1 MTVQN
6 LNIDVIPGGPL
17 PIVHAS
23 QFDVQTNAVTFTL
36 YRGAE
41 IFQMPGGTGVLV
53 NGKKPDS
60 TGFSYSASYAS
71 GSTIR
76 INITKQMTAVYG
88 DVICELRMSSGQQDV
103 GTCNFILRVEKSPLD
118 DAVISETVLPLI
130 EQAAEIAATIS
141 EYAETVAQ
149 EAAAATQSAT
159 AAAASAASAA
169 TDAANVYAQYSSLE
183 TVKTNA
189 NAAAQAAQDAA
200 DALNDLSATANTLAP
215 GSSATASYNPATGVM
230 TFGIPRGADG
240 ADGADGA
247 TGASGVTT
255 PLVGFFTMWVDPDTG
270 NLYAESADDMSDYF
284 DYDETTGNLYF
295 LTEEGN

>member
-1 MTVQN
+1 MTIQN
-6 LNIDVIPGGPL
+6 INIDVIPGGPL
-17 PIVHAS
+17 PVVHAS

-36 YRGAE
+36 YRGSE
-41 IFQMPGGTGVLV
+41 VFSMPGGTGVLV

-60 TGFSYSASYAS
+60 TGFSYSAAYAS

-88 DVICELRMSSGQQDV
+88 DVICELRMAAGQQDV

-149 EAAAATQSAT
+149 EAAAAAQAAT
-159 AAAASAASAA
+159 AAANSAAAAA
-169 TDAANVYAQYSSLE
+169 TDAANVHAQYTSLE

-189 NAAAQAAQDAA
+189 NAAAQAAQGAA
-200 DALNDLSATANTLAP
+200 DTLNDLSATATTLAA
-215 GSSATASYNPATGVM
+215 GSSATASYNASTGVV
-230 TFGIPRGADG
+230 TFGIPRG

-255 PLVGFFTMWVDPDTG
+255 PLAGFFTMWVDPDTG

-284 DYDETTGNLYF
+284 DYDDTTGNLYF
-295 LTEEGN
+295 LTEDGEE

>member
-1 MTVQN
+1 MTIQN
-6 LNIDVIPGGPL
+6 INIDVIPGGPL
-17 PIVHAS
+17 PVVHAS

-36 YRGAE
+36 YRGSELFTLPA
-41 IFQMPGGTGVLV
+41 GAGVLV

-60 TGFSYSASYAS
+60 TGFSYSAASAS
-71 GSTIR
+71 GSTVR
-76 INITKQMTAVYG
+76 INVTKQMTAVFG
-88 DVICELRMSSGQQDV
+88 DVICELRISSGQQDV

-149 EAAAATQSAT
+149 EAAAATQ
-159 AAAASAASAA
+159 AAAAAATSAAAAA
-169 TDAANVYAQYSSLE
+169 TDAANVHTQYSSLE

-200 DALNDLSATANTLAP
+200 DTLNDLSATATTLAA
-215 GSSATASYNPATGVM
+215 GSPATASYDAATGVI
-230 TFGIPRGADG
+230 TIGVPR
-240 ADGADGA
+240 GADGA

-255 PLVGFFTMWVDPDTG
+255 PLAGFFTMWVDTNGD
-270 NLYAESADDMSDYF
+270 LYAESADDMSDYF
-284 DYDETTGNLYF
+284 DYDSETGNLYF
-295 LTEEGN
+295 ITEDE

>member
-1 MTVQN
+1 MIEQKI
-6 LNIDVIPGGPL
+6 NIDMIPGGPL
-17 PIVHAS
+17 PIVQAS

-36 YRGAE
+36 YRGSELFTLPA
-41 IFQMPGGTGVLV
+41 GAGVLV

-60 TGFSYSASYAS
+60 TGFSYSAASAS
-71 GSTIR
+71 GSTVR
-76 INITKQMTAVYG
+76 INVTKQMTAVFG
-88 DVICELRMSSGQQDV
+88 DVICELRISSGQQDV
-103 GTCNFILRVEKSPLD
+103 GTCNFILRVERSPLD

-149 EAAAATQSAT
+149 EAAAASQSAT
-159 AAAASAASAA
+159 AAATSAASAA
-169 TDAANVYAQYSSLE
+169 TDAANVHAQYTSLE

-200 DALNDLSATANTLAP
+200 DTLNDLSAAATTLAA
-215 GSSATASYNPATGVM
+215 GSSATASYDAATGVI
-230 TFGIPRGADG
+230 TFGIPR
-240 ADGADGA
+240 GADGA

-255 PLVGFFTMWVDPDTG
+255 PLAGFFTMWVDPDTG

-284 DYDETTGNLYF
+284 EYDSETGNLYF
-295 LTEEGN
+295 LTEGE

>member
-1 MTVQN
+1 MTIQN
-6 LNIDVIPGGPL
+6 INIDVIPGGPL
-17 PIVHAS
+17 PVVHAS

-36 YRGAE
+36 YRGSE
-41 IFQMPGGTGVLV
+41 VFTMPGGTGVLV

-60 TGFSYSASYAS
+60 TGFSYSAAYAS

-88 DVICELRMSSGQQDV
+88 DVICELRMASGQQDV

-159 AAAASAASAA
+159 QAATSAASAA
-169 TDAANVYAQYSSLE
+169 TDAANVAAQYNSLQA
-183 TVKTNA
+183 VKAEAT
-189 NAAAQAAQDAA
+189 AAAQAAQDAA
-200 DALNDLSATANTLAP
+200 DTLNDLSATATTLAA
-215 GSSATASYNPATGVM
+215 GSSATASYNASTGVV
-230 TFGIPRGADG
+230 TFGIPRG

-255 PLVGFFTMWVDPDTG
+255 PLTGFFTMWVDPDTG
-270 NLYAESADDMSDYF
+270 DLYAESADDMSDYF
-284 DYDETTGNLYF
+284 DYDDTTGNLYF
-295 LTEEGN
+295 LTEEGD

>member
-1 MTVQN
+1 MTIQN
-6 LNIDVIPGGPL
+6 INIDVIPGGPL
-17 PIVHAS
+17 PVVHAS

-36 YRGAE
+36 YRGSE
-41 IFQMPGGTGVLV
+41 IFTMPGGTGVLV

-88 DVICELRMSSGQQDV
+88 DVICELRLSSGQQDV

-149 EAAAATQSAT
+149 EAAAATQAAT
-159 AAAASAASAA
+159 AAATSAAAAA
-169 TDAANVYAQYSSLE
+169 TDAANVHTQYTSLE

-200 DALNDLSATANTLAP
+200 DTLNDLSAAATTRAA
-215 GSSATASYNPATGVM
+215 GSSATASYDATTGVI

-240 ADGADGA
+240 A
-247 TGASGVTT
+247 TGPSGVTT
-255 PLVGFFTMWVDPDTG
+255 PLAGFFTMWVDTNGD
-270 NLYAESADDMSDYF
+270 LYAESADDMSDYF
-284 DYDETTGNLYF
+284 DYDSETGNLYF
-295 LTEEGN
+295 ITEDE

>member
-1 MTVQN
+1 MIAQN
-6 LNIDVIPGGPL
+6 LNLDTIPGGPL
-17 PIVHAS
+17 PIVQAS

-36 YRGAE
+36 YRGSELFTLPA
-41 IFQMPGGTGVLV
+41 GAGVLV

-60 TGFSYSASYAS
+60 TGFSYSAASAS
-71 GSTIR
+71 GSTVR
-76 INITKQMTAVYG
+76 INVTKQMTAVYG
-88 DVICELRMSSGQQDV
+88 DVICELRISSGQQDV

-159 AAAASAASAA
+159 QAATSAASAA
-169 TDAANVYAQYSSLE
+169 TDAANVAAQYNSLQA
-183 TVKTNA
+183 VKAEAT
-189 NAAAQAAQDAA
+189 AAAQAAQDAA
-200 DALNDLSATANTLAP
+200 DTLNDLNATATTLAA
-215 GSSATASYNPATGVM
+215 GSPATASYNAATGVV
-230 TFGIPRGADG
+230 TFGIPRG

-255 PLVGFFTMWVDPDTG
+255 PLAGFFTMWVDPDTG

-284 DYDETTGNLYF
+284 DYDDTTGNLYF
-295 LTEEGN
+295 LTEDGEE